1 MPALTANVSIGQ
13 ERRNSMILKLSSCQ
27 AEIINPEDVQS
38 ELTNNTDK
46 SKSIANDND
55 SDEVNESCLQI
66 CETVCYSSSAF
77 ILYFEYLVSEQ
88 LSEHLFLLQETCI
101 EELFKMQTDQSN
113 EISQVGKSISAG
125 IQETATKYIKEIR
138 KTKSD
143 MFSSGLNLEIDGN
156 KKQYCMKC
164 NDEFYSIAALL
175 KHLMTHSSRNPG
187 EKLIK
192 CPVCTKR
199 FSTLNTLEHHILR
212 LHTGDMKFVCEICD
226 APFKFRTH
234 LRKHVLTSRCGK
246 GIKKTNKGSPQQSNY
261 SPSAEEETKAGEVQT

>member
-1 MPALTANVSIGQ
+1 MWLHFLFSFQ
-13 ERRNSMILKLSSCQ
+13 E
-27 AEIINPEDVQS
+27 
-38 ELTNNTDK
+38 T
-46 SKSIANDND
+46 
-55 SDEVNESCLQI
+55 
-66 CETVCYSSSAF
+66 
-77 ILYFEYLVSEQ
+77 YFEE
-88 LSEHLFLLQETCI
+88 LL
-101 EELFKMQTDQSN
+101 KMQTERTN
-113 EISQVGKSISAG
+113 EISTVSNTISAG
-125 IQETATKYIKEIR
+125 IQETASKYIKEIR

-212 LHTGDMKFVCEICD
+212 LHTGDMKFVCEICE

-234 LRKHVLTSRCGK
+234 LRKHMLTSRCGK
-246 GIKKTNKGSPQQSNY
+246 GVKKPNKGSPNQSNC
-261 SPSAEEETKAGEVQT
+261 SHKAEEETKVG